1 MVLSSKRHTRVQFDE
16 DLEKSLEMVKTMSA
30 MVEKQL
36 KEAIAL
42 FRVEDKSTIDER
54 AQQILDNDL
63 YVNKQEIQ
71 IHDYCLYLIAKHQPK
86 AQDLRL
92 VFAVVRA
99 ASEFERIGD
108 TVIKICE
115 SARKSQHVINSLI
128 ERIEHFAEHSIT
140 LLRKS
145 TEALISLDLNSA
157 CEIYV
162 QDNYRIEYKDIFRAI
177 VEEAKLNLEHLKEYF
192 IVVIALRQIERIG
205 DRCRNLNEYVYY
217 YSKGVTPTS
226 SVFTQ
231 MYQELHGEKNK
242 A

>member
-16 DLEKSLEMVKTMSA
+16 DLEKSLEMVKTMSS

-42 FRVEDKSTIDER
+42 FRVEDKSTIEEK
-54 AQQILDNDL
+54 AQQILENDTL
-63 YVNKQEIQ
+63 VNKIEIK

-92 VFAVVRA
+92 VFSVVRA

-108 TVIKICE
+108 TVVKICE
-115 SARKSQHVINSLI
+115 SARKSQHVINALI
-128 ERIEHFAEHSIT
+128 ERIEHYAEYSIT

-145 TEALISLDLNSA
+145 TDALIALDLNSA
-157 CEIYV
+157 LENYV
-162 QDNYRIEYKDIFRAI
+162 QHNYRHEYKDIFRAI
-177 VEEAKLNLEHLKEYF
+177 IDEAKANLDYLKEYF
-192 IVVIALRQIERIG
+192 IVAIALRQIERIG

-217 YSKGVTPTS
+217 YSKGEIASYDVLTK
-226 SVFTQ
+226 
-231 MYQELHGEKNK
+231 MYEDLHPELKG
-242 A
+242 